1 MSYRLQDGLSF
12 CEVDGHAIF
21 LDTRN
26 DRYFRLC
33 GKMDRM
39 FLAYVNGKEI
49 SEVDL
54 ATLVEH
60 SILAKAATAGT
71 IEPTVRVDHPTCSV
85 MEQSVRSEQFG
96 IGTILDVFAIVGLT
110 RLQLARRCLGRT
122 LSAAAAYRDS
132 RTSPPSGLP
141 TETEVQRLLHTA
153 AAFWLVRTY
162 VPIEPRCLLDSLAMV
177 RFLAKRGLHSNLIFG
192 VTGNPFS
199 AHAWVQ
205 VANVVL
211 TDSVGNVTAH
221 TPIRAM

>member
-1 MSYRLQDGLSF
+1 M
-12 CEVDGHAIF
+12 IF

-26 DRYFRLC
+26 DRYFRLSS
-33 GKMDRM
+33 KMDRT
-39 FLAYVNGKEI
+39 FLAYVNGKET
-49 SEVDL
+49 SEADL

-60 SILAKAATAGT
+60 NILAKVATAGT
-71 IEPTVRVDHPTCSV
+71 SEPTVRVDHPTYSV
-85 MEQSVRSEQFG
+85 MERSRCSEQFG
-96 IGTILDVFAIVGLT
+96 LGTILDVFTIVGLT
-110 RLQLARRCLGRT
+110 RLQLARHSLGRT
-122 LSAAAAYRDS
+122 LSAVTAYRDS
-132 RTSPPSGLP
+132 RTSPPAGIL
-141 TETEVQRLLHTA
+141 TETEAQRLLHTA
-153 AAFWLVRTY
+153 AAFWLVRPY

-177 RFLAKRGLHSNLIFG
+177 RFLAKRGLHASLIFG